1 MNEERIW
8 IEEQEHR
15 TDQNRNYE
23 LRMEQDRGREY
34 RMEKIRYLEP
44 RMDQVG
50 GKRTQNGLE
59 QKL

>member
-8 IEEQEHR
+8 IEQEHR